1 MTHMPAPAT
10 TCPSPLALLGD
21 RVPLS
26 ALTVPPREAFPARA
40 SCPETRVCILSGQ
53 DPAQS
58 QGGDGADPSLPRP
71 GIKVRGEKPAGPLG
85 SLLCFLQHRA
95 EAEKLRAWG
104 FQWEGFHV
112 GGRSEQRCKVQ
123 VGADRPEG
131 AMVCSGKGT
140 AQGGVLPRSP
150 GWRAEPGRQMQV
162 LWDTRTRRGGG
173 IREWW
178 GLGQMGNVGS
188 A

>member
-1 MTHMPAPAT
+1 M
-10 TCPSPLALLGD
+10 C
-21 RVPLS
+21 
-26 ALTVPPREAFPARA
+26 F
-40 SCPETRVCILSGQ
+40 LSGQ
-53 DPAQS
+53 DLAQS
-58 QGGDGADPSLPRP
+58 QGGDRADPSLPRP
-71 GIKVRGEKPAGPLG
+71 GIKVRGEKAARPLG
-85 SLLCFLQHRA
+85 SLLCFLQRRA

-140 AQGGVLPRSP
+140 AQVGCCRGPLDGEPSQGGKRRRS
-150 GWRAEPGRQMQV
+150 GTQEPVGV
-162 LWDTRTRRGGG
+162 EALGSGGD
-173 IREWW
+173 W
-178 GLGQMGNVGS
+178 GQMGNVGS